1 MNIVIISGSQRKNSS
16 ANAVA
21 QAISIRAKASNDV
34 VNCRLINLSKLSI
47 PLWDEDLCKEIDHWL
62 DDWYDT
68 HRLLQH
74 ADAVIVV
81 SPEWEEVTLK
91 NFFALCERSELTA
104 LPGLVVRIA
113 STCRGAFSAQELR
126 LSNFVFNR
134 LCFVLDH
141 IVVATTDEVIK
152 CKQEDY
158 QLDGLSAE
166 RLDYGFKLLRCFAN
180 GDTPIAQVMQP
191 HHKVMLPKE
200 PARRTLLAYQ

>member
-21 QAISIRAKASNDV
+21 KAVTARAAASSDV
-34 VNCRLINLSKLSI
+34 ANCRLVNLSKLSI

-62 DDWYDT
+62 DDWYET
-68 HRLLQH
+68 HQLLAN

-91 NFFALCERSELTA
+91 NFFALCERSELTS

-134 LCFVLDH
+134 LCLVLDH
-141 IVVATTDEVIK
+141 IVVATTDEVVK
-152 CKQEDY
+152 CKQDDY
-158 QLDGLSAE
+158 KLDGLSAE

-191 HHKVMLPKE
+191 SHKVIMSQE
-200 PARRTLLAYQ
+200 QTHAAYMAY

>member
-1 MNIVIISGSQRKNSS
+1 MNIVIICGSQRKNSS

-21 QAISIRAKASNDV
+21 QAISTRAKASSDV
-34 VNCRLINLSKLSI
+34 VNCRLVNLAKLTI
-47 PLWDEDLCKEIDHWL
+47 PLWDEDLCRELDHWL

-68 HRLLQH
+68 HRLLQQ

-91 NFFALCERSELTA
+91 NFFALCERSELTS
-104 LPGLVVRIA
+104 LPGLVVRIS
-113 STCRGAFSAQELR
+113 STCRGAFSAQEMR

-152 CKQEDY
+152 CKQGDY
-158 QLDGLSAE
+158 ELDALSAE

-191 HHKVMLPKE
+191 SVNLVLPQE
-200 PARRTLLAYQ
+200 PAPRALLAY